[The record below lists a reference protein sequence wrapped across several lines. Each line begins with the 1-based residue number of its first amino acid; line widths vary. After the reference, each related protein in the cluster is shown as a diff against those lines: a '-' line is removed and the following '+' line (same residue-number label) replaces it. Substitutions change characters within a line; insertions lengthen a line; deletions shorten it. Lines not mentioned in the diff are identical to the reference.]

1 MYATRTRTNRAIT
14 ATHWNGTS
22 WSDGVPTAIKDA
34 HIDAD
39 YSTLNGSFSC
49 RDLIVTGNSILTI
62 VTDTYVK
69 VLRDINQD
77 STSKI
82 HIKNE
87 GNLMILDKNA
97 ATESA
102 KVQVE
107 AIFPNHQRLDYEF
120 LSSPISG
127 IPIKNI
133 SPETLDSRFYTY
145 NEPTNSYVSLNP
157 NTTLASAGTGF
168 MIRVPANFPLT
179 SSDWDV
185 LANNNLV
192 GNINIGYITKTIS
205 HINAGINMI
214 GNPYTALLCTKKF
227 WVYNQSVI
235 EKNILFWTK
244 SNGAQGSS
252 YYSFNI
258 FTNNIN
264 KKWSQIPV
272 FQGLL
277 IESKEF
283 STFNNLAFTPEMML
297 PSEDYTE
304 PDRLYINI
312 KQIGVNKPI
321 GGFCYDIKK
330 FPIPFDD
337 VVSTGAISIIDNGNK
352 IICRKDSFN
361 VTDVINVRV
370 FFELIANYTIT
381 MRDLCGLFI
390 DLEHIYLI
398 DQLMGTTHDL
408 KISDYTFSS
417 DAGEFLDR
425 FKIVFQL

>member
-14 ATHWNGTS
+14 ATHWNGAS

-168 MIRVPANFPLT
+168 HIRTPANFPIIPSDFNLAIE
-179 SSDWDV
+179 SS
-185 LANNNLV
+185 N
-192 GNINIGYITKTIS
+192 GNINKGIIIKNS
-205 HINAGINMI
+205 SKINLGFNLF
-214 GNPYTALLCTKKF
+214 GNPYLSKISLLLFYKLNKRITE
-227 WVYNQSVI
+227 Q
-235 EKNILFWTK
+235 NIFIWNKT
-244 SNGAQGSS
+244 NGAQGGS
-252 YYSFNI
+252 YEIQTRYLCNMRFKGHNLKSLQGFI
-258 FTNNIN
+258 IQ
-264 KKWSQIPV
+264 KK
-272 FQGLL
+272 
-277 IESKEF
+277 F
-283 STFNNLAFTPEMML
+283 STPPNEVIFTPEMML

-304 PDRLYINI
+304 
-312 KQIGVNKPI
+312 
-321 GGFCYDIKK
+321 
-330 FPIPFDD
+330 
-337 VVSTGAISIIDNGNK
+337 T
-352 IICRKDSFN
+352 
-361 VTDVINVRV
+361 
-370 FFELIANYTIT
+370 
-381 MRDLCGLFI
+381 
-390 DLEHIYLI
+390 
-398 DQLMGTTHDL
+398 
-408 KISDYTFSS
+408 
-417 DAGEFLDR
+417 
-425 FKIVFQL
+425 